1 MYFYRTSEFWTK
13 LHIHY
18 VGVVLFANRRNKRTL
33 NLEWRSET
41 KCSERLLQVFLMPWM
56 EYFSWIRP
64 AGNVCEFYVEKN
76 MLVNITS
83 LGSLGQRLKNR
94 GHIRT
99 DLIKPNFMLLL
110 HCAKPPTRLGNVA
123 RIQNPWRNS
132 MQNSEFD
139 AFCWARKQVQT
150 TKSYD

>member
-13 LHIHY
+13 LHINH
-18 VGVVLFANRRNKRTL
+18 VGIALFANKRNKRTL

-56 EYFSWIRP
+56 EYISWIQP
-64 AGNVCEFYVEKN
+64 AGNVCEFYV
-76 MLVNITS
+76 VNITS

-99 DLIKPNFMLLL
+99 DLIKPILMLLM
-110 HCAKPPTRLGNVA
+110 HCAQPLTISGNVA
-123 RIQNPWRNS
+123 RVQLFEKPL
-132 MQNSEFD
+132 
-139 AFCWARKQVQT
+139 RKFHA
-150 TKSYD
+150 KF